1 MSRIETVRT
10 AMMAALKAGD
20 KPRKEALSLL
30 LSALKNKQ
38 IDKRAEL
45 REDEENAVVY
55 KEIKEAQETLDTTPA
70 ERTDIIEE
78 AKLRMAV
85 WAEFAPARMG
95 ENEVR
100 EVVLQTIAELGGG
113 LTAQDKGKLMKA
125 LMPKFKGKAEGGLV
139 NQVVTDLLK

>member
-45 REDEENAVVY
+45 SEDEENAVVY

>member
-1 MSRIETVRT
+1 MGKIETVRT

-45 REDEENAVVY
+45 SEDEENAVVY

-70 ERTDIIEE
+70 ERTDIIDE

-139 NQVVTDLLK
+139 NQVVTDVLK